1 MAEIKKV
8 TKKTENPYVNLYELD
23 TLNRK
28 GNPGKYYVASRA
40 KSIQTLEL
48 TTGSQHSDGVIIY
61 SLYGENHDK
70 VVLVRQYRYA
80 INGYIYELPAGLV
93 EPGEDYHTSA
103 VREMKE
109 ETGLDLH
116 PLPVKNL
123 YQKPYY
129 TTIGMTDECCGT
141 VYGYATGEIS
151 ADGLEDTEEIEVV
164 LADRAEVDHGVS
176 GIFSIVAAVTLL
188 GLAVW
193 SGTHGGENTWLYAL
207 FGVLFAV
214 YQPWT
219 LFIHSAKQVTS
230 NPVFKKPLV
239 YEVNEAGIT
248 VRQDDTENEIPWSA
262 VTRVCETSQSIFVY
276 TGKRNAFIWVKSQ
289 LGNNEKAVRNLL
301 TAQVPESRRKMKA
314 K

>member
-1 MAEIKKV
+1 MAEIKRV

-23 TLNRK
+23 TLNRI

-164 LADRAEVDHGVS
+164 LADRTEVERILQEERV
-176 GIFSIVAAVTLL
+176 SIVCSYMLM
-188 GLAVW
+188 
-193 SGTHGGENTWLYAL
+193 HFLYDEAP
-207 FGVLFAV
+207 FAF
-214 YQPWT
+214 
-219 LFIHSAKQVTS
+219 LHI
-230 NPVFKKPLV
+230 
-239 YEVNEAGIT
+239 EG
-248 VRQDDTENEIPWSA
+248 
-262 VTRVCETSQSIFVY
+262 
-276 TGKRNAFIWVKSQ
+276 
-289 LGNNEKAVRNLL
+289 
-301 TAQVPESRRKMKA
+301 
-314 K
+314 